1 METLTL
7 DNENDV
13 SYKIL
18 YIKYHLEYIS
28 HH

>member
-7 DNENDV
+7 DNENDA

-18 YIKYHLEYIS
+18 YIKYHLEYMS